1 MRPVRSH
8 PLFLVPAL
16 MATMTCASLA
26 GCTATATPSAAHPA
40 APSPSPHPASSPRPT
55 GRPGSPG
62 NPLLLSCGE
71 ESFPEPPVPQQPQ
84 PGDLAIGPLFI
95 VNGKRLAT
103 ASPAGYG
110 DHGSYKIPIIVTMGS
125 TVTLT
130 IAAPARGQVMIDN
143 PYAHLAG
150 VRDLAAATYRSC
162 SHIAGFFAQGFAF
175 THGQTRGCV
184 PLDVRIGHQPQVHH
198 VTLSLFAGSCLSRA
212 LPAQPP
218 LPPQAPTGP
227 LPGQPG
233 QRRAWRVQR
242 PSTVSWT

>member
-16 MATMTCASLA
+16 VATMTCAGLA
-26 GCTATATPSAAHPA
+26 GCTGTATPSAAHPATPSAAHPATPSAAHPA
-40 APSPSPHPASSPRPT
+40 APSASLPPASPRPAA
-55 GRPGSPG
+55 RPGSPG

-71 ESFPEPPVPQQPQ
+71 ESFTEPPVPQQPR
-84 PGDLAIGPLFI
+84 PADLAIGPLFI

-125 TVTLT
+125 TVTVT
-130 IAAPARGQVMIDN
+130 IAAPAGGQVMIDN

-162 SHIAGFFAQGFAF
+162 SHSAGFLAQGFAF
-175 THGQTRGCV
+175 SHGQTRGCV
-184 PLDVRIGHQPQVHH
+184 PLDVRIGHQRQVRH
-198 VTLSLFAGSCLSRA
+198 VMLSLFAGFCLS
-212 LPAQPP
+212 
-218 LPPQAPTGP
+218 
-227 LPGQPG
+227 
-233 QRRAWRVQR
+233 
-242 PSTVSWT
+242 

>member
-1 MRPVRSH
+1 MNSSTIGSPGLRRKNLAARPVTRLRREQQMRSVRSH
-8 PLFLVPAL
+8 RLFLVPAL
-16 MATMTCASLA
+16 MAAMTCASLA
-26 GCTATATPSAAHPA
+26 GCTGTATSTAHSA
-40 APSPSPHPASSPRPT
+40 APSLSRTRPAAR
-55 GRPGSPG
+55 GSPG

-71 ESFPEPPVPQQPQ
+71 ESFTESPVPQQPQ

-125 TVTLT
+125 TVTVT
-130 IAAPARGQVMIDN
+130 IAAPVRGQVMIDN

-150 VRDLAAATYRSC
+150 VSDLAAATYRSC
-162 SHIAGFFAQGFAF
+162 SHIAGLFAQGFAF

-198 VTLSLFAGSCLSRA
+198 VMLSLFAGSCLS
-212 LPAQPP
+212 
-218 LPPQAPTGP
+218 
-227 LPGQPG
+227 
-233 QRRAWRVQR
+233 
-242 PSTVSWT
+242 

>member
-16 MATMTCASLA
+16 VATMTCATLA
-26 GCTATATPSAAHPA
+26 GCTGTATSSAAHPA
-40 APSPSPHPASSPRPT
+40 APSPSLSPASSPRPAA
-55 GRPGSPG
+55 RPGSPG

-71 ESFPEPPVPQQPQ
+71 ESFTEPPVPQQPQ
-84 PGDLAIGPLFI
+84 PDDLAIGPLFI

-103 ASPAGYG
+103 ASPAAYG
-110 DHGSYKIPIIVTMGS
+110 DHGSYKIPVIVTMGS
-125 TVTLT
+125 TVTVT

-162 SHIAGFFAQGFAF
+162 SHIAGFFAQGFTF

-184 PLDVRIGHQPQVHH
+184 PLDVRIGHQPQLHH
-198 VTLSLFAGSCLSRA
+198 VMLSLFAGSCLS
-212 LPAQPP
+212 
-218 LPPQAPTGP
+218 
-227 LPGQPG
+227 
-233 QRRAWRVQR
+233 
-242 PSTVSWT
+242 

>member
-1 MRPVRSH
+1 MLLADLPHEPCTISSPGLRRKNLAARPVTR
-8 PLFLVPAL
+8 LRREQQNE
-16 MATMTCASLA
+16 TCAQSSALPGA
-26 GCTATATPSAAHPA
+26 SVDGHHDLREPGGLHRHRDAQRCPSRGT
-40 APSPSPHPASSPRPT
+40 SPSLSPASSPRPAA
-55 GRPGSPG
+55 RPGSPG

-71 ESFPEPPVPQQPQ
+71 ESFTEPPVPQQPQ

-125 TVTLT
+125 TVTVT
-130 IAAPARGQVMIDN
+130 IAAPARGQVVIDN

-150 VRDLAAATYRSC
+150 VSDLAAATYRSC
-162 SHIAGFFAQGFAF
+162 SHIAGFFAQGFTF

-198 VTLSLFAGSCLSRA
+198 VMLSLFAGSCLS
-212 LPAQPP
+212 
-218 LPPQAPTGP
+218 
-227 LPGQPG
+227 
-233 QRRAWRVQR
+233 
-242 PSTVSWT
+242 

>member
-26 GCTATATPSAAHPA
+26 GCTATATPGAAHPA
-40 APSPSPHPASSPRPT
+40 APSPSRHLASSPRPT
-55 GRPGSPG
+55 ARPGSPG

-125 TVTLT
+125 TVTVT

-150 VRDLAAATYRSC
+150 VSDLAAATYRSC

-184 PLDVRIGHQPQVHH
+184 PLDVRIGHQPQVHQ
-198 VTLSLFAGSCLSRA
+198 VMLSLFAGSCLS
-212 LPAQPP
+212 
-218 LPPQAPTGP
+218 
-227 LPGQPG
+227 
-233 QRRAWRVQR
+233 
-242 PSTVSWT
+242 